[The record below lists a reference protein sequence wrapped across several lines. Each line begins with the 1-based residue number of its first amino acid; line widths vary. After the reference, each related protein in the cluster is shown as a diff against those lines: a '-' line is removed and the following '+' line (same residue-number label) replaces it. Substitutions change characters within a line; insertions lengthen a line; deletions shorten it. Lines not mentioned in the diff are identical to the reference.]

1 MKLYIDY
8 TYKMV
13 ENYHSGEQYGDWYEK
28 WDFEINSVFVRQPK
42 SVNRVETLDVDYEVS
57 VGERVYVLYMRYS
70 SGDSFGRSSGN
81 AEIIWVFKSK
91 EVAEATKVLWENI
104 GDEWGVETVTDS
116 GKSLKLSNPAAGYF
130 ENVSSINLETYIVE
144 S

>member
-1 MKLYIDY
+1 MKLYI
-8 TYKMV
+8 K
-13 ENYHSGEQYGDWYEK
+13 NYYYIIDSNRDDDDNWEED
-28 WDFEINSVFVRQPK
+28 WDFYILSAHNRPK
-42 SVNRVETLDVDYEVS
+42 DGSEQVEVDYEVS

-70 SGDSFGRSSGN
+70 SGDSFGCANGK
-81 AEIIWVFKSK
+81 AEIIWVFKNK
-91 EVAEATKVLWENI
+91 EVAMAAKKIWENANEN
-104 GDEWGVETVTDS
+104 DMVEIFTDS